1 MATPSR
7 RCVTALTADG
17 AFLEFRGTGRVEQ
30 VFSRAVNLFIPE
42 LQRLFTLLSES
53 GDNAPNSCR
62 LALTHC
68 EDLFHPGEPV
78 SFTETGIAVGTDK
91 WIATSGC
98 QTWQMPSWSPDPD
111 RFAAIS
117 WRCWAEVIRQ
127 QLNHRDTLFLYQGD
141 NPFYQE
147 IARELQNRRRALIAA
162 LNNGENISFAVGQL
176 IGLGIGLT
184 PSSDDYLVGLS
195 TVLFINGH
203 PLKKHQHDFLA
214 ALRIAG
220 NNTTL
225 LSKITLE
232 EAFHQRYR
240 ESVARLVTHIITR
253 QHHVATPFIT
263 DIKNI
268 GSSSGCDMLYGMADA
283 CTLSHRSG
291 GNYVDQDS
299 C

>member
-1 MATPSR
+1 M
-7 RCVTALTADG
+7 
-17 AFLEFRGTGRVEQ
+17 
-30 VFSRAVNLFIPE
+30 NLLIPE
-42 LQRLFTLLSES
+42 QQRLLTLLSE
-53 GDNAPNSCR
+53 GCDNAPNSCR

-68 EDLFHPGEPV
+68 EDLFLPGEQV
-78 SFTETGIAVGTDK
+78 RFTESGIAVGNDK
-91 WIATSGC
+91 WIETAGC
-98 QTWQMPSWSPDPD
+98 LPWQMPPWTPDAASL
-111 RFAAIS
+111 AAIR
-117 WRCWAEVIRQ
+117 WQRWEEVIRQ
-127 QLNHRDTLFLYQGD
+127 QLSSDDTLFLYQGD

-147 IARELQNRRRALIAA
+147 ITRQLLNRRQTLLAA
-162 LNNGENISFAVGQL
+162 LHTGENISTAVSHL

-195 TVLFINGH
+195 TILFIPEH
-203 PLKKHQHDFLA
+203 PLGKYREEFFA
-214 ALRIAG
+214 ALQCAG

-240 ESVARLVTHIITR
+240 ESVGRLLNHIITE
-253 QHHVATPFIT
+253 QQPVATQYIT

-283 CTLSHRSG
+283 CALSRRSG

>member
-1 MATPSR
+1 MPQWTPDAT
-7 RCVTALTADG
+7 
-17 AFLEFRGTGRVEQ
+17 AFSAIRW
-30 VFSRAVNLFIPE
+30 
-42 LQRLFTLLSES
+42 QRWE
-53 GDNAPNSCR
+53 
-62 LALTHC
+62 
-68 EDLFHPGEPV
+68 ED
-78 SFTETGIAVGTDK
+78 
-91 WIATSGC
+91 
-98 QTWQMPSWSPDPD
+98 
-111 RFAAIS
+111 
-117 WRCWAEVIRQ
+117 IRQ
-127 QLNHRDTLFLYQGD
+127 QLKNDDTLFLYQGD

-147 IARELQNRRRALIAA
+147 ITRELLQRRQSLMTA
-162 LNNGENISFAVGQL
+162 LNTGENISAAVSRL

-195 TVLFINGH
+195 TILFIPGH
-203 PLKKHQHDFLA
+203 PLEKYRREFLA
-214 ALRIAG
+214 ALQRDG

-240 ESVARLVTHIITR
+240 ESVARLLNHIINEQ
-253 QHHVATPFIT
+253 QHVSTQYIT

-283 CTLSHRSG
+283 CALSHRSG